1 MSVSKALPLTLLFLH
16 SHSGGVPFVPPGW
29 YRRGC
34 DVRIGKDQVTHQPC
48 LSRDCTEQSWCPSAR
63 EPPQHLRPLLCSLAL
78 ACRVF
83 YCFELALRGLMVLCS
98 ARCCSVPSCPADP
111 SIPGTVRPTPAVPV
125 LHHCPRGSPRQHWLL
140 AGTVCKSCEV

>member
-1 MSVSKALPLTLLFLH
+1 MDAAIPEGRSISHFLSLSRRSCRILFL
-16 SHSGGVPFVPPGW
+16 
-29 YRRGC
+29 
-34 DVRIGKDQVTHQPC
+34 
-48 LSRDCTEQSWCPSAR
+48 
-63 EPPQHLRPLLCSLAL
+63 PLLCSLAL

-83 YCFELALRGLMVLCS
+83 YCFELALGGLMVLCS

-111 SIPGTVRPTPAVPV
+111 SIPGTVHPTPAVPA